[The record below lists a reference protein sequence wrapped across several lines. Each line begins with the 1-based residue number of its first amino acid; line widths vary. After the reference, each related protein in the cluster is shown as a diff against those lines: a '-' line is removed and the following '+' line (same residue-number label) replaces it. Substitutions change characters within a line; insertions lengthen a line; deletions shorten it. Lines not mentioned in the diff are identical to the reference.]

1 MKVRTTE
8 KAITGYTKTLVIEH
22 EGKTYNAELDFEEH
36 NGYELRFYND
46 KGEFIEM
53 PEWADLFDNGQR
65 SLDYS
70 LEEASGM
77 WEFCPAIPSEMEI
90 AV

>member
-8 KAITGYTKTLVIEH
+8 KAITGYTKTLAIEH
-22 EGKTYNAELDFEEH
+22 EGKTYNAELDFHEH

-53 PEWADLFDNGQR
+53 PEWADLYDNGQR
-65 SLDYS
+65 SLDYD
-70 LEEASGM
+70 LDEATGN
-77 WEFCPAIPSEMEI
+77 WEFVTDIMKGEI
-90 AV
+90 NL

>member
-53 PEWADLFDNGQR
+53 PEWADLYDNGQR
-65 SLDYS
+65 SLDYD
-70 LEEASGM
+70 LDETTGN
-77 WEFCPAIPSEMEI
+77 WEFVTDIMKGELTL
-90 AV
+90 